1 MLGKKPLWLVL
12 FLVMSMVARV
22 FAAESAASDSPAKPA
37 TRPRP
42 INYLAATQQNYLA
55 LAGETETMLER
66 DVLAAWFP
74 RTVDNENGG
83 FRSDFARDWQ
93 PTKSEGK
100 FSVFQARMT
109 WISAQV
115 AMRRPQMKEQF
126 LPIVRHGVEFLTNV
140 MWDKQDGGFF
150 WGLGDKGEIT
160 PHYTDGKDLYGI
172 SFCIYGLAAA
182 YQATHDPRALEFAK
196 KGFGW
201 IEAHAHDTKNGGYF
215 EWLNRAGKVVPG
227 DPNAVKLNGVPLA
240 LFPIGYKS
248 MNTHIHL
255 LEAFTQLYE
264 VWKDDTVRRRLKEL
278 LSINRDK
285 ICVQPGVMN
294 LYFTNDWRPIPDH
307 DSYGHD
313 VETAYLMLEAEAVLG
328 GGRDPRTKRIA
339 RQLVDHAL
347 AYGEDETFGGFY
359 RDGVTFGNPEDK
371 LKEWWVQMEGLN
383 SLLLMH
389 AEYGRQTDAYWK
401 AFQRQWRF
409 IQNYQVD
416 AEFPGVYEMVGP
428 DGKPVNAN
436 KGRIWKAAYHDGR
449 ALLNVSERLRKL
461 AEAKVQ

>member
-1 MLGKKPLWLVL
+1 MVSNKPLWLVL
-12 FLVMSMVARV
+12 PLLASTPAGVIAP
-22 FAAESAASDSPAKPA
+22 ESTPQVSPTERE
-37 TRPRP
+37 TRPKP
-42 INYLAATQQNYLA
+42 FTYLAATRPNTLA
-55 LAGETETMLER
+55 LASEAETMLAR
-66 DVLAAWFP
+66 DVLDVWFP

-83 FRSDFARDWQ
+83 FRSEFGRDWQ
-93 PTKSEGK
+93 PGKSEGK

-109 WISAQV
+109 WISAEI
-115 AMRRPQMKEQF
+115 AMRRPRMKERF
-126 LPIVRHGVEFLTNV
+126 LPIVRHGVDFLTNL
-140 MWDKQDGGFF
+140 MWDKQYGGFF

-160 PHYTDGKDLYGI
+160 SVYTDGKDLYGI

-196 KGFGW
+196 LGFHW
-201 IEAHAHDTKNGGYF
+201 IEEHAHDANNGGYF
-215 EWLNRAGKVVPG
+215 EWLNRAGKVVQG
-227 DPNAVKLNGVPLA
+227 DPDAVKLNGVPLA
-240 LFPIGYKS
+240 MFPIGYKS

-264 VWKDDTVRRRLKEL
+264 VWKDDSLRLRLKEL

-313 VETAYLMLEAEAVLG
+313 VETAYLMLEAETALG
-328 GGRDPRTKRIA
+328 GGHDPRTVRIA

-347 AYGEDETFGGFY
+347 AYGEDEANGGFY

-389 AEYGRQTDAYWK
+389 AEYGRQTDRYWK

-409 IQNYQVD
+409 IQNHQVD
-416 AEFPGVYEMVGP
+416 AQFHGLYEMVGP
-428 DGKPVNAN
+428 DGKVVNAN

-449 ALLNVSERLRKL
+449 ALLNITERLRKL
-461 AEAKVQ
+461 AETK